1 MVMKIIL
8 TEHQIRTYLNENISE
23 TDITI
28 TKEQL
33 ENLLISLKNDGYQPL
48 PNNSNILKY
57 MGGLPKGDYFITDA
71 TGTTIRD
78 VEHNLLTTLDSTKSL
93 TQYDN
98 IQQFL
103 LFKQNNNGT
112 FSGKG
117 IMLTQPNVV
126 PSRKGDMESTPRGA
140 HGGK

>member
-1 MVMKIIL
+1 MKIIL
-8 TEHQIRTYLNENISE
+8 TEHQIRKYLNENIAQ

-33 ENLLISLKNDGYQPL
+33 EELLISLKNDGFHPL
-48 PNNSNILKY
+48 PNNNDIFNY

-71 TGTTIRD
+71 SGSTTQD
-78 VEHNLLTTLDSTKSL
+78 VEHDLLTALDSTKSL
-93 TQYDN
+93 TQYDD

-103 LFKQNNNGT
+103 LFKQNEDRT
-112 FSGKG
+112 FTGKG
-117 IMLTQPNVV
+117 IMLTQPNVE
-126 PSRKGDMESTPRGA
+126 PSRKGDMELSPRGA